1 MATVDWPTS
10 RAFAPAGISLVLDV
24 SEQSA
29 VGAYTGNRTHRSNLA
44 DRMVLTLTLAPCL
57 RADAYRREAFL
68 LGVRSRRDWIR
79 MGVPAR
85 ETPAGTAR
93 GTMLAVGAHAAGVRT
108 LSIDGISPSTGTL
121 IGGDILSVGA
131 NTLLM
136 VAYAGATASGG
147 AASVPLVSPLPVAL
161 SDNAPVAWSTP
172 KGIWELDE
180 DGLQLDYS
188 APVVQAGVAIR
199 LRQVISS

>member
-1 MATVDWPTS
+1 M
-10 RAFAPAGISLVLDV
+10 SLVLDV

-44 DRMVLTLTLAPCL
+44 DRLVMTLTLAPCL
-57 RADAYRREAFL
+57 KADAYLREAFL
-68 LGVRSRRDWIR
+68 LGVRSKRDWIR
-79 MGVPAR
+79 MSVPGRIA
-85 ETPAGTAR
+85 PAGTAR
-93 GTMLAVGAHAAGVRT
+93 GTILAVGAAVAGATSLAV
-108 LSIDGISPSTGTL
+108 DGISPSTGTL
-121 IGGDILSVGA
+121 IGGDILAVGT

-136 VAYAGATASGG
+136 VAYAGCTASGG
-147 AASVPLVSPLPVAL
+147 AATIPLVSPLPVAL
-161 SDNAPVAWSTP
+161 ADNAPVTWSTP
-172 KGIWELDE
+172 KGLWELDE